1 LKGVPIRL
9 GIGNRDLEKGQIEV
23 ARRDTQEKSSQ
34 PIEGIAQ
41 YVLQLLDDIQNNL
54 FNRAKAYRD
63 SLITSVDNMEDFK
76 NILDEKGGFV
86 LAHWDGTTETEKK
99 IKDLTKATLRCIP
112 LDANEEDGKC
122 VLTGKPSSKR
132 VLFARAY

>member
-1 LKGVPIRL
+1 M
-9 GIGNRDLEKGQIEV
+9 EV

-34 PIEGIAQ
+34 PLEGIAE
-41 YVLQLLDDIQNNL
+41 YVKQLLDDIQNNL

-63 SLITSVDNMEDFK
+63 SHITSVDTLEDFK
-76 NILDEKGGFV
+76 AILDEKGGFV
-86 LAHWDGTTETEKK
+86 LAHWDGTTESEKK

-112 LDANEEDGKC
+112 LDAKEEDGKC
-122 VLTGKPSSKR
+122 VLTGNPSKKR